1 MAKGKG
7 KVKEYLKENWQDLA
21 LYACGIAAGTGLG
34 MILKEHEVCGSWTN
48 TKEAVHHVKRFF
60 TGPDGKYT
68 VHSGVAVTTERI
80 AEYIQEQKIPEGT
93 NVNFMLL
100 VPKKDQ

>member
-1 MAKGKG
+1 MAKDKG
-7 KVKEYLKENWQDLA
+7 TFKEYCKENWQDLA

-34 MILKEHEVCGSWTN
+34 MILKEREVCGSWKD
-48 TKEAVHHVKRFF
+48 TKEAVRHVKRFF

-68 VHSGVAVTTERI
+68 IHSGVAVTAKSV
-80 AEYIQEQKIPEGT
+80 AEYLKEQDISEDDK
-93 NVNFMLL
+93 VNFMLL

>member
-21 LYACGIAAGTGLG
+21 LYAFGIAAGTGLG
-34 MILKEHEVCGSWTN
+34 MILKEHEVCGSWKD
-48 TKEAVHHVKRFF
+48 TKEAVRHVKRFF
-60 TGPDGKYT
+60 NGPDGIYSI
-68 VHSGVAVTTERI
+68 HSGVAVTAERV
-80 AEYIQEQKIPEGT
+80 AEYLQEQKIPEDV